1 MMQAFRF
8 GFQLGDETLEELI
21 AQARAA
27 EAAGFDVVHTSDHI
41 SGQWAPLTT
50 LAAIG
55 AATTRVRLCPL
66 VVNNDFW
73 HPVLLAR
80 EVAALDHL
88 TGGRVELGLGAGHS
102 FPEYDAMGL
111 VFDPPKVRKARLAE
125 SVEVL
130 RRLLDGESVT
140 FTGEHYQLRNVQIAP
155 ARQAHLPILVGV
167 NGPDA
172 LAHAARHADTI
183 GLTMLGRTLEDGQ
196 RHEVRWEADRLD
208 RTVEYIAAQAQ
219 SAGRTEPPELHALV
233 QSVIITD
240 DREAAAAR
248 LVDRGQIPSAE
259 IALTTPF
266 LAIGT
271 HTEIAD
277 HLRVCRDRWGIS
289 YFSVRDVESFEPVLR
304 QLST

>member
-271 HTEIAD
+271 HTEIAE

>member
-1 MMQAFRF
+1 MRSFRF
-8 GFQLGDETLEELI
+8 GFQIGDEPVRELVTSV
-21 AQARAA
+21 QAA

-41 SGQWAPLTT
+41 GGRWAPMTT

-66 VVNNDFW
+66 VINNDFW

-88 TGGRVELGLGAGHS
+88 TSGRVELGLGAGHS
-102 FPEYDAMGL
+102 FTEYAAIGL
-111 VFDPPKVRKARLAE
+111 AFDPPKVRKARLGE
-125 SVEVL
+125 SVEIL
-130 RRLLDGESVT
+130 RRLLGGETVT
-140 FTGEHYQLRNVQIAP
+140 FTSEHCQLREVRIAP
-155 ARQAHLPILVGV
+155 ALQTHLPIFVGV
-167 NGPDA
+167 NGPVA

-208 RTVEYIAAQAQ
+208 RTVEFIATKAEA
-219 SAGRTEPPELHALV
+219 SGRSEAPELHALV
-233 QSVIITD
+233 QSVIVTD
-240 DREAAAAR
+240 DREAAAVK
-248 LVDRGQIPSAE
+248 LVDSGWVPSTE

-271 HTEIAD
+271 HAEIAD
-277 HLRVCRDRWGIS
+277 HLRACRDRWGIS
-289 YFSVRDVESFEPVLR
+289 YYSVRDVDSFAPVIALVR
-304 QLST
+304 I